1 MKTENIK
8 NVLLMTSGEPGRGP
22 CSTKE
27 KRFPLGLG
35 FLISVLRKAGH
46 NVFFIDNYLKPSTA
60 LEDGFLHENNIDY
73 VGIYA
78 NTICFRDT
86 ERMIAVCADLRKQ
99 ALWQGKIMVGGP
111 HTSVQPE
118 SISKEVDFI
127 VQGEGEISIL
137 DIVEGRETNRFVQGK
152 PVENL
157 DSLPMPA
164 YDCFQDDLYW
174 TRVEPLP
181 DDPIY
186 TMNTSRGCPFHC
198 RFCSVKGIWGKTFRA
213 FSAERI
219 VADIEKLI
227 ADYGVKGIYFRED
240 HFTFHKKRTRDFCN
254 LLIAK
259 NIKIKWFAES
269 RVDVLDEDLLALMR
283 KSGCEWLYLGCES
296 GTQKMLDYYIKGVTL
311 KQIEDAVALCQKY
324 DIKTYTS
331 WIVGGPGETDEDIQ
345 KTLDFIDKLKPTQA
359 GKNVFMGLPG
369 SDFYDELENSNQF
382 FHKDD
387 IGIIFLDNYNR
398 LVERFY
404 GNPDYFKVPFKKI
417 NDYL

>member
-1 MKTENIK
+1 MANKEYK
-8 NVLLMTSGEPGRGP
+8 NVLMMTSGEPGRGP

-27 KRFPLGLG
+27 KRFPLGVG
-35 FLISVLRKAGH
+35 FLISVLREAGH
-46 NVFFIDNYLKPSTA
+46 KVFFIDNYMKPSTA
-60 LEDGFLHENNIDY
+60 LEDGFLQENQIDY

-78 NTICFRDT
+78 NTICSRDT
-86 ERMIAVCADLRKQ
+86 NRMIAFCDQLRKEN
-99 ALWQGKIMVGGP
+99 LWNGKIMVGGP
-111 HTSVQPE
+111 HTSVQPD
-118 SISKEVDFI
+118 SIHNGVDFI

-137 DIVEGRETNRFVQGK
+137 DIVEGREKNRIVQGK
-152 PVENL
+152 PVGDL
-157 DSLPMPA
+157 DLLPMPA

-227 ADYGVKGIYFRED
+227 EDYGVKGIYFRED

-254 LLIAK
+254 LLLDK
-259 NIKIKWFAES
+259 NINIKWFAES
-269 RVDVLDEDLLALMR
+269 RVDVLDEEMVALMA
-283 KSGCEWLYLGCES
+283 KSGCKWLYLGCES
-296 GTQKMLDYYIKGVTL
+296 GTQKMLDFYSKGVTL
-311 KQIEDAVALCQKY
+311 KQIEDAVALCKKY
-324 DIKTYTS
+324 GVETYTS
-331 WIVGGPGETDEDIQ
+331 WIVGGPGETEEDIEA
-345 KTLDFIDKLKPTQA
+345 TLKFIEKIKPTQA

-369 SDFYDELENSNQF
+369 SDFYDDLESSEHF

-387 IGIIFLDNYNR
+387 IGIIFLDNYNS

-404 GNPDYFKVPFKKI
+404 GNPEYYKVPFKK
-417 NDYL
+417 